1 MGTRLGA
8 QAMHLGDITGSL
20 EVGKRADLIL
30 VDINKIHNSPRFQ
43 RDPDNAYASIV
54 YAGKSTDVTDVMVNG
69 KWVMQ
74 DQKLLNLDEK
84 ELLYQASQ
92 YAHKIDSFLTKREQ
106 SVFSKLIALG
116 GSSEAESFEI
126 QIKVEVPDIE
136 SIKTAVENGELEII
150 YFKHYHQHDAYFSFE
165 DTSQGR
171 LRYREDELLD
181 HKEEIKSARSRLTL
195 IGQDRENNFEKDVLL
210 SRSRYLAPATN
221 SLRFYSEY
229 FKPSREILV
238 DKDRLRWLVKY
249 KETEFYINLDEFI
262 NPDIGCFLEVKSRT
276 WSKLDAE
283 NKARLTSEL
292 IILLGGSLDK
302 TLTKDYIDFIQVQSV
317 R

>member
-1 MGTRLGA
+1 M
-8 QAMHLGDITGSL
+8 
-20 EVGKRADLIL
+20 
-30 VDINKIHNSPRFQ
+30 
-43 RDPDNAYASIV
+43 
-54 YAGKSTDVTDVMVNG
+54 
-69 KWVMQ
+69 
-74 DQKLLNLDEK
+74 
-84 ELLYQASQ
+84 
-92 YAHKIDSFLTKREQ
+92 
-106 SVFSKLIALG
+106 
-116 GSSEAESFEI
+116 
-126 QIKVEVPDIE
+126 
-136 SIKTAVENGELEII
+136 
-150 YFKHYHQHDAYFSFE
+150 
-165 DTSQGR
+165 
-171 LRYREDELLD
+171 
-181 HKEEIKSARSRLTL
+181 

>member
-1 MGTRLGA
+1 
-8 QAMHLGDITGSL
+8 
-20 EVGKRADLIL
+20 
-30 VDINKIHNSPRFQ
+30 
-43 RDPDNAYASIV
+43 
-54 YAGKSTDVTDVMVNG
+54 
-69 KWVMQ
+69 MQ

-84 ELLYQASQ
+84 ERLYQASQ
-92 YAHKIDSFLTKREQ
+92 YAHKIDSFLTKRER
-106 SVFSKLIALG
+106 SVFSNLIALG

-171 LRYREDELLD
+171 LRYR
-181 HKEEIKSARSRLTL
+181 KEELKSARSRLTL

-229 FKPSREILV
+229 F
-238 DKDRLRWLVKY
+238 
-249 KETEFYINLDEFI
+249 
-262 NPDIGCFLEVKSRT
+262 
-276 WSKLDAE
+276 
-283 NKARLTSEL
+283 
-292 IILLGGSLDK
+292 
-302 TLTKDYIDFIQVQSV
+302 
-317 R
+317 